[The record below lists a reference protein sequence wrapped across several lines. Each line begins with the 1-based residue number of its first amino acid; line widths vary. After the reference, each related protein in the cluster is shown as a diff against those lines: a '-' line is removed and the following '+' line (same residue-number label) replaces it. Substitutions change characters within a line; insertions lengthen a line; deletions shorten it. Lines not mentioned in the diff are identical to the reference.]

1 MKYHKNIWR
10 GYCKESNTVS
20 NFRDRIMC
28 KYFTFAPLY
37 TSELFAHQEQIVYS
51 GHKYHTSLVN
61 CKLNVVSMWSPHSI
75 NHGLENNLG

>member
-1 MKYHKNIWR
+1 MLQGDYD
-10 GYCKESNTVS
+10 TVS
-20 NFRDRIMC
+20 SFIDRIRYE
-28 KYFTFAPLY
+28 YFTFAPLY